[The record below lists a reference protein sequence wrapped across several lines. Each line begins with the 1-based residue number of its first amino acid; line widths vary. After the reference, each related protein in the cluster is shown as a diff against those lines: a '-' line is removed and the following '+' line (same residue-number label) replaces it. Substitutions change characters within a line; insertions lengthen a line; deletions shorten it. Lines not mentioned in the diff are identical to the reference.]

1 MRALRTILCSNTVCK
16 RQESSAEYL
25 YSADEF
31 WTRLYV
37 HDQML
42 CLDMQD
48 HFTTAVNDAVSA
60 LNARH
65 CMSRA
70 IAAYTE
76 LHMSAY
82 KQRKSAPGRQAVNKQ
97 QQEKKGSPPETKSTL
112 SEQTT
117 EVTEATSWASQISI
131 AH

>member
-1 MRALRTILCSNTVCK
+1 
-16 RQESSAEYL
+16 
-25 YSADEF
+25 
-31 WTRLYV
+31 
-37 HDQML
+37 ML
-42 CLDMQD
+42 SLDMQG
-48 HFTTAVNDAVSA
+48 HFTAAVNDAISA

-82 KQRKSAPGRQAVNKQ
+82 KQRKSAPGRDAVNKQ
-97 QQEKKGSPPETKSTL
+97 QQEKAGSTPETTSIL

-117 EVTEATSWASQISI
+117 EVTSRASQISI
-131 AH
+131 AR

>member
-1 MRALRTILCSNTVCK
+1 MV
-16 RQESSAEYL
+16 QVHEE
-25 YSADEF
+25 
-31 WTRLYV
+31 TRLYV
-37 HDQML
+37 HDLML
-42 CLDMQD
+42 SLDMQG
-48 HFTTAVNDAVSA
+48 HFTAAVNDAVSA

-70 IAAYTE
+70 IATYTE

-82 KQRKSAPGRQAVNKQ
+82 KQRKHAPVRDAVNKQ
-97 QQEKKGSPPETKSTL
+97 QQEKAGSPPETTSTL

-117 EVTEATSWASQISI
+117 EVAEVTSRASQISI